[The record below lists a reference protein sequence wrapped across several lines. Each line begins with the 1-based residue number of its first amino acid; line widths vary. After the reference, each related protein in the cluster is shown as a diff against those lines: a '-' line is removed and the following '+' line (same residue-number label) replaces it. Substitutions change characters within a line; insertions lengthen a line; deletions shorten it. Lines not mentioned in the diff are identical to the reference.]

1 MDKLENTLIVLGSAI
16 GIAQLDTI
24 LGIIIM
30 SLQIILV
37 LYKLGVKVA
46 TKIKDGKYNDL
57 EDDIKDAKDDLD
69 KIKDNLD
76 KEE

>member
-46 TKIKDGKYNDL
+46 TKIKDGKYKDL

-69 KIKDNLD
+69 KIRDNLD